1 MNNLHFIFYCLFFFS
16 CTNHKPVENKL
27 TNNTTAV
34 LNEIKNVSTEKPT
47 TLDSLQGEW
56 LANDSSLHVRIYQNT
71 WTELSDEGDSET
83 IEIYLA
89 DSFNSNI
96 KSKSGRFIIKAT
108 GEKPYL
114 FYQIHELTDKWL
126 DISWGGRGGYFL
138 DKKK

>member
-34 LNEIKNVSTEKPT
+34 LNEIKYVSTEKPA

-56 LANDSSLHVRIYQNT
+56 FANDSSLHVRIYQNT

-89 DSFNSNI
+89 NSFNSNI
-96 KSKSGRFIIKAT
+96 RSKSGKFIIKVT
-108 GEKPYL
+108 ELKPYL
-114 FYQIHELTDKWL
+114 YYEINELTDDWL
-126 DISWGGRGGYFL
+126 YISWGGKGEYAL
-138 DKKK
+138 KKKK